1 MPAVLYEKKGR
12 IAYVTLNRPEALN
25 AVNREMSE
33 ALEDTWYQF
42 DADPDVWVA
51 ILTGAGDRSFCS
63 GADLRQLASG
73 TGRPDYRPV
82 HSLGHGVDVFK
93 PIIGAVNGFCLA
105 AGIDMILPCDIRVAA
120 ENATFGMTM
129 TRWGVMASTGAS
141 QLPRSIHWA
150 HAMEMLLTAERIDAQ
165 EAYRIGLVNKVVPF
179 DQLIPTCEEYA
190 EKILQNSPM
199 AVRLTKEA
207 AIRGR
212 ETTMQES
219 LNIGFSLQRYNRTT
233 DDAKEGPKAF
243 SEKRK
248 PEWKGR

>member
-1 MPAVLYEKKGR
+1 MPAVLYEKKGH
-12 IAYVTLNRPEALN
+12 IVYITLNRPEALN

-33 ALEDTWYQF
+33 ELEDSWYKF
-42 DADPDVWVA
+42 DADEEAWVA

-63 GADLRQLASG
+63 GADLRQMASG
-73 TGRPDYRPV
+73 STTPSYRPV
-82 HSLGHGVDVFK
+82 HSLGHGIDIFK
-93 PIIGAVNGFCLA
+93 PVIAGVNGFCLA
-105 AGIDMILPCDIRVAA
+105 AGMDMMLPADIRVAA

-141 QLPRSIHWA
+141 QLPRSIAWC
-150 HAMEMLLTAERIDAQ
+150 HAMEMILTAERISAQ

-190 EKILQNSPM
+190 EKILQNSPI
-199 AVRLTKEA
+199 AVRLSKEA
-207 AIRGR
+207 VIRGR

-219 LNIGFSLQRYNRTT
+219 LNIGFALQRFNRTT
-233 DDAKEGPKAF
+233 EDSREGPKAF
-243 SEKRK
+243 AEKRK